1 MLGLVGHTL
10 WYGTTAPGNIRVK
23 QLLALIDSEVT
34 VGITIEG
41 DFGQSYPKIN
51 GTGPLSFSML
61 KMVKNRQ
68 KSTSKTQNLVIFIAN
83 FEYFLDK
90 TYEVESESVPKKFQ
104 VDPITLCSVFGRTV
118 WPNCPQK

>member
-41 DFGQSYPKIN
+41 DFGQIYSKIH

-61 KMVKNRQ
+61 KMVKN
-68 KSTSKTQNLVIFIAN
+68 SQN
-83 FEYFLDK
+83 
-90 TYEVESESVPKKFQ
+90 
-104 VDPITLCSVFGRTV
+104 
-118 WPNCPQK
+118 